1 MCTTDAHC
9 TCTSCAHRTC
19 TSCAHGTCT
28 SCAHRTCITCAPQM
42 DMARASHVYIARA
55 PQMHILAPHV
65 HIARAPHVHIA
76 RACYTCTTDAHSTC
90 SMTAS
95 TRPHKGGADGGQWA
109 RPAAKGGEA
118 AQTKGNAQC
127 PCTHKQGRH
136 ARLVVGRR
144 GPRPEAAQRRRLRV
158 SVQRARTNAVQL
170 LAYGKGMQYA

>member
-1 MCTTDAHC
+1 
-9 TCTSCAHRTC
+9 
-19 TSCAHGTCT
+19 
-28 SCAHRTCITCAPQM
+28 
-42 DMARASHVYIARA
+42 
-55 PQMHILAPHV
+55 
-65 HIARAPHVHIA
+65 
-76 RACYTCTTDAHSTC
+76 
-90 SMTAS
+90 MTAS
-95 TRPHKGGADGGQWA
+95 TRPHKGGADGGQWV

-158 SVQRARTNAVQL
+158 SVQRARTKAVQL